1 MRITLRLLLLP
12 SVLFIF
18 VLSACGSQQQPTHA
32 QAQAPAPRFSCT
44 STSVTSFL
52 SHINR
57 QNTAGHNSAQAA
69 STQHMHMGPHMKM
82 TSFQQPTS
90 GDIAYANAIMQ
101 IARQCLAKYTDY
113 KLALQDGYRIFEPD
127 VPQDIYH
134 FASLQNFVEAQTKF
148 NPLHPTALLYNKVD
162 NGYQFVGIMFSAP
175 TNYTENQLNER
186 FPLGIAPWHLH
197 VNICLPAGELQ
208 HVLFPGNSQFGL
220 TGSITTKAGC
230 TKVGGRFVPS
240 MFGWMVHISPFG
252 LNVNP

>member
-1 MRITLRLLLLP
+1 MPTCVWSGRCKSGHQAGVQRAAALCRSARCPRKTPSSPPPVEHPLWGRGKRFIQHVRQKSTWKSPCITPMGHGEVAIFAVYYLWMSKYQKGTLMRITLRLLLLP

-127 VPQDIYH
+127 VLQDIYH
-134 FASLQNFVEAQTKF
+134 FASVQNFVEAQTKF
-148 NPLHPTALLYNKVD
+148 NPLHT
-162 NGYQFVGIMFSAP
+162 
-175 TNYTENQLNER
+175 
-186 FPLGIAPWHLH
+186 
-197 VNICLPAGELQ
+197 
-208 HVLFPGNSQFGL
+208 
-220 TGSITTKAGC
+220 
-230 TKVGGRFVPS
+230 
-240 MFGWMVHISPFG
+240 
-252 LNVNP
+252 